1 MIKRIHSTSSAMTK
15 LGKIICQF
23 VKVLLLSML
32 ILYYV
37 LDHPKIPMVN
47 AQSVGLARKGCN
59 CYLRNFSG
67 ETKN

>member
-47 AQSVGLARKGCN
+47 AQSVGSAKG
-59 CYLRNFSG
+59 L
-67 ETKN
+67 